1 MKEKILIFTATYNEA
16 QNIGLFL
23 NLIDKLD
30 IEKDIL
36 IIDDNSPDGTAEKIK
51 EFSKNKN
58 NIHLKIRAKKL
69 GLDSAHK
76 LGFKYA
82 KEKKYDYLIT
92 MDSDLSHD
100 PLIIPSFINE
110 LKNKEFV
117 IGSRY
122 MEGGKCGM
130 VGLRLLLSY
139 CANKFIKY
147 IFKINCNEF
156 TTSYRG
162 FNLKKL
168 KDFDLN
174 EVHSGGYSFFMDTIY
189 QLDKRGFFIKEI
201 PIHFKDRIKGTSK
214 ISKIEIF
221 RTLYNI
227 FKIKLREIF

>member
-1 MKEKILIFTATYNEA
+1 MKEKILIFTATYNES
-16 QNIGLFL
+16 QNIGVFL

-36 IIDDNSPDGTAEKIK
+36 IIDDNSPDGTAEKIR
-51 EFSKNKN
+51 EFTKNKN

-100 PLIIPSFINE
+100 PLIIPNFINE

-130 VGLRLLLSY
+130 IGLRLLLSY
-139 CANKFIKY
+139 CANRFIKY

-162 FNLKKL
+162 FNLEKL
-168 KDFDLN
+168 KSFSLKDIN
-174 EVHSGGYSFFMDTIY
+174 SKGYSFFMETIY
-189 QLDKRGFFIKEI
+189 LINKKNFKIKEI
-201 PIHFKDRIKGTSK
+201 PIKFKNRVYGVSK
-214 ISKIEIF
+214 IPKMEIL
-221 RTLYNI
+221 RTLLNV
-227 FKIKLREIF
+227 FRLKLTG

>member
-36 IIDDNSPDGTAEKIK
+36 IIDDNSPDGTAEKIR
-51 EFSKNKN
+51 EFTKNKN

-76 LGFKYA
+76 LGFQYA

-100 PLIIPSFINE
+100 PLIIPNFINE

-130 VGLRLLLSY
+130 IGLRLLLSY
-139 CANKFIKY
+139 CANRFIKY

-168 KDFDLN
+168 KNFDLN
-174 EVHSGGYSFFMDTIY
+174 EVQSGGYSFFMDTIY

>member
-221 RTLYNI
+221 RTFYNI

>member
-1 MKEKILIFTATYNEA
+1 MKEKILIFTATYNES
-16 QNIGLFL
+16 QNIGVFL

-36 IIDDNSPDGTAEKIK
+36 IIDDNSPDGTAEKIR

-100 PLIIPSFINE
+100 PLIIPNFINE

-122 MEGGKCGM
+122 IEGGKCGM
-130 VGLRLLLSY
+130 IGLRLLLSY

-168 KDFDLN
+168 KNFDLN
-174 EVHSGGYSFFMDTIY
+174 EVQSGGYSFFMDTIY

>member
-36 IIDDNSPDGTAEKIK
+36 IIDDNSPDGTAEKIR
-51 EFSKNKN
+51 EFTKNKN

-69 GLDSAHK
+69 GLDSSHK
-76 LGFKYA
+76 LVFQYS

-100 PLIIPSFINE
+100 PLIIPNFINE

-130 VGLRLLLSY
+130 IGLRLLLSY
-139 CANKFIKY
+139 CANRFIKY

-168 KDFDLN
+168 KNFDLN
-174 EVHSGGYSFFMDTIY
+174 EVQSGGYSFFMDTIY